1 LGNAC
6 DPDIDG
12 DGIPNDDDPDVDG
25 DGIPNEEDNCPSVS
39 NPDQTD
45 FDGDGIGDVCDP
57 PDNDKCVNAT
67 DLGLLS
73 IGATRNISATTIGAT
88 NDVRNC
94 VTDFPSIG
102 VWYKLQVEGP
112 SDLTVS
118 TSAGATYDTA
128 ISVFKGDGCNNL
140 TCEAGN
146 DDACPG
152 DRSSVKVQA
161 CESIVSYFIL
171 VHGYANRTGYFN
183 LTITSR
189 ANYNDTDGDGMLDVC
204 DPDIDGD
211 GFNNTDDNCPL
222 VANPGQ
228 NDTNGDGVGDACDID
243 GDGIPDDADNCPSV
257 VNPMQTD
264 SDGDGFGDYACDK
277 ILVRSRIL
285 CLSIYTF
292 RQY

>member
-1 LGNAC
+1 
-6 DPDIDG
+6 
-12 DGIPNDDDPDVDG
+12 
-25 DGIPNEEDNCPSVS
+25 
-39 NPDQTD
+39 
-45 FDGDGIGDVCDP
+45 
-57 PDNDKCVNAT
+57 
-67 DLGLLS
+67 
-73 IGATRNISATTIGAT
+73 
-88 NDVRNC
+88 
-94 VTDFPSIG
+94 
-102 VWYKLQVEGP
+102 
-112 SDLTVS
+112 
-118 TSAGATYDTA
+118 
-128 ISVFKGDGCNNL
+128 
-140 TCEAGN
+140 
-146 DDACPG
+146 
-152 DRSSVKVQA
+152 VKVQA
-161 CESIVSYFIL
+161 CESEVSYFIL
-171 VHGYANRTGYFN
+171 VHGFRNRTGYFN

-189 ANYNDTDGDGMLDVC
+189 ANDNDTDGDGELDVC

-228 NDTNGDGVGDACDID
+228 NDTNRDGVGDACDID